1 MSGTPGTFVYR
12 TLLSHCLRRVENLQ
26 DELAEGRMALDEI
39 AVIEALAEIRGILAT
54 VLQWEIETTV
64 PARIISTEDI
74 PF

>member
-1 MSGTPGTFVYR
+1 
-12 TLLSHCLRRVENLQ
+12 VENLQ